1 MTLPHSTTKIN
12 TVYRNVRNSIHQQA
26 FSTRSPLM
34 AISHVWNA
42 IESPVLRRPL
52 CHSQTGIFSRT
63 HEHYIVLNHSSRYS
77 MERSSGSSL
86 RSSPKVASSSPL
98 AVDTQDHELIRDAV
112 AWCAQHG
119 LVCASDRFDCS
130 WCKEN

>member
-1 MTLPHSTTKIN
+1 
-12 TVYRNVRNSIHQQA
+12 
-26 FSTRSPLM
+26 M

-42 IESPVLRRPL
+42 IESPVLRRPV

-63 HEHYIVLNHSSRYS
+63 HVHCIVLHHSSRHS
-77 MERSSGSSL
+77 MERSSGSCL
-86 RSSPKVASSSPL
+86 RSSHKVASSSPL

-119 LVCASDRFDCS
+119 LVCASDHLYWS